1 MPTTDPKQTEKRP
14 LRLRGGRWYANISVR
29 VGSKSRRLRETSGFS
44 EKDRVKAEAWL
55 RRRISEVEDELLFG
69 PTPAAPTKPA
79 IPGFATALADYAE
92 RDRGERGP
100 LGKQD
105 LNKLTALAE
114 FFGERRCDELG
125 QDDWNDF
132 VSSELA
138 DAAADTVRRWF
149 AMFRAPVRRALKL
162 HKLAFGEFELPAA
175 GEGRAIFLEEDVAHE
190 LMSCYA
196 PHAVPIVK
204 TLRYQGCRI
213 GEALRLRLPSDVSLR
228 RETMTFRDTKNHEP
242 RTVPMHDVTARM
254 LREYLGKRDIGPVFL
269 TPQGT
274 AYNDRRLAARGVG
287 YDGSGIRT
295 AHRSALL
302 RYSIRRVLLRT
313 GAVCTHCSGIVVEAP
328 GRSNSARLQLIRPR
342 TKGGAEELQN
352 YRIVCATCAREYP
365 ADEPVLTWFRIHDWR
380 HHWASWFMMKGG
392 TETELMALGGWKD
405 PRMVRRYV
413 RLSVEHLRKAV
424 NQV

>member
-1 MPTTDPKQTEKRP
+1 VLRMGNIQGGQLDWTDLLYTSDPVEIRKYRLQPGDVLFNRTNSPELVGKTALFKTDRP
-14 LRLRGGRWYANISVR
+14 AIFAGYLIRVRCSDRLVPAYLVYCLNSPAGRDYCW
-29 VGSKSRRLRETSGFS
+29 
-44 EKDRVKAEAWL
+44 RVKTDGVSQSN
-55 RRRISEVEDELLFG
+55 ITLF
-69 PTPAAPTKPA
+69 
-79 IPGFATALADYAE
+79 
-92 RDRGERGP
+92 
-100 LGKQD
+100 
-105 LNKLTALAE
+105 
-114 FFGERRCDELG
+114 
-125 QDDWNDF
+125 
-132 VSSELA
+132 
-138 DAAADTVRRWF
+138 
-149 AMFRAPVRRALKL
+149 
-162 HKLAFGEFELPAA
+162 
-175 GEGRAIFLEEDVAHE
+175 EEDVAHE